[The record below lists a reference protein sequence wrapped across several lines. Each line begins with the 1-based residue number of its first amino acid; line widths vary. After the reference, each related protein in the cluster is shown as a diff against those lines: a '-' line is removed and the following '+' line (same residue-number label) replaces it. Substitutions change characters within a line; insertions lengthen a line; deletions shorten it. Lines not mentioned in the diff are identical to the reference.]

1 MKNKKNRKTLEIRV
15 ISIESLISQLIK
27 CENAKKYEKNS
38 MKYKNQTDE
47 KKSWLLICI
56 HILLSLKG
64 YDYSQTIFNDHSVN
78 WNTRIHSMNSSVQ
91 FSA

>member
-47 KKSWLLICI
+47 KKS
-56 HILLSLKG
+56 
-64 YDYSQTIFNDHSVN
+64 
-78 WNTRIHSMNSSVQ
+78 
-91 FSA
+91 